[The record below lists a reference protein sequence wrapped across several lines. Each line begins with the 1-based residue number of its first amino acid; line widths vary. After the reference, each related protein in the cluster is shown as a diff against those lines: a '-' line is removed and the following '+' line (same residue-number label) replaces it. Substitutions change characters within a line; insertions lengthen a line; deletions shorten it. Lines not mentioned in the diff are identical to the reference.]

1 MAAPDLRIAR
11 AVGGALLA
19 GLCASGTCTVEV
31 SHDHDCD
38 DVDDRGCDD
47 DAGERAAPPAVYAV
61 LVIDAA
67 GAVRRGVA
75 LGPGGAAR

>member
-1 MAAPDLRIAR
+1 VAAPDLRIAR

-38 DVDDRGCDD
+38 DVDDRGCG
-47 DAGERAAPPAVYAV
+47 DAGELAAPPAVYAV